1 MLVVRIEKESVPQAY
16 SLFFS
21 FRQIASCP
29 EALNSICCLYRNLND
44 I

>member
-1 MLVVRIEKESVPQAY
+1 MLVVRIEKESAPQGIL
-16 SLFFS
+16 SFFS